1 MKFNSKIIFLI
12 IITLIIFGTGILVLC
27 NNIISSKTKK
37 YIYINTNAIPYN
49 KVGLLLGTSKFNQS
63 GQPNLY
69 FYYRIRAAVV
79 LYKAGKIKYI
89 IVSGDNRTL
98 SYNEPITMKKELL
111 KNGIPSEVIFLD
123 YAGFRTFDSI
133 IRCFEIFG
141 QKSFTII
148 SQGFHL
154 ERAVFIAHRYG
165 IGAIGYEARDVNYM
179 QGLSTQTR
187 EYFAR
192 VKVFL
197 DFFTGEKP
205 KFLGK
210 KIVIK

>member
-1 MKFNSKIIFLI
+1 MKFNPKIIFLI
-12 IITLIIFGTGILVLC
+12 IIALIIFGTGILVLC
-27 NNIISSKTKK
+27 NKIISSKAEK
-37 YIYINTNAIPYN
+37 YIYKSINEIPYN

-63 GQPNLY
+63 GQSNLY
-69 FYYRIRAAVV
+69 FYYRIHAAVV

-133 IRCFEIFG
+133 IRCFEVFG

-154 ERAVFIAHRYG
+154 ERAVFIAHWYG
-165 IGAIGYEARDVNYM
+165 IGAIGYEARDVNYL

-210 KIVIK
+210 KIEIK

>member
-1 MKFNSKIIFLI
+1 MSIRE
-12 IITLIIFGTGILVLC
+12 V
-27 NNIISSKTKK
+27 
-37 YIYINTNAIPYN
+37 PYN
-49 KVGLLLGTSKFNQS
+49 KVGLLLGTSKYNQS
-63 GQPNLY
+63 GKPNLY
-69 FYYRIRAAVV
+69 FYYRIHAAVV
-79 LYKAGKIKYI
+79 LYKAGRIKFI
-89 IVSGDNRTL
+89 VVSGDNRAL
-98 SYNEPITMKKELL
+98 SYNEPITMKKELV
-111 KNGIPSEVIFLD
+111 KKGIPTEVIFLD
-123 YAGFRTFDSI
+123 YAGFRTYDSI

-165 IGAIGYEARDVNYM
+165 IGAIGYEARDVNYI
-179 QGLSTQTR
+179 QGLRTKTR

-192 VKVFL
+192 VKVFW

-210 KIVIK
+210 KIEIK

>member
-1 MKFNSKIIFLI
+1 MKFNLKIILPIILALI
-12 IITLIIFGTGILVLC
+12 ILVTGIIVLC
-27 NNIISSKTKK
+27 NCIISSKTQK
-37 YIYINTNAIPYN
+37 YIYITTKEVPYN
-49 KVGLLLGTSKFNQS
+49 KVGLLLGTSRYNKS

-69 FYYRIRAAVV
+69 FYYRIHAAVI

-89 IVSGDNRTL
+89 IVSGDNRLL

-133 IRCFEIFG
+133 IRCYEIFG
-141 QKSFTII
+141 QRSFTII

-179 QGLSTQTR
+179 QGLRTQTR

-192 VKVFL
+192 VKVFW

-210 KIVIK
+210 KVEIN